1 MWPVF
6 REIQTWDSGRFFKD
20 TNLKNL
26 CSLESSEAEFLPP
39 WLSVPSFCDLDGKKL
54 ETVIG
59 SDLTLP
65 GLVCLNLTL
74 TLSDA
79 AGGYGGL
86 LHDKHWGSRT
96 FVFFQAVRLG
106 TGDLVLLPNSRVCL
120 VQPFNLAS
128 SLTKQDC

>member
-1 MWPVF
+1 MPCLRF
-6 REIQTWDSGRFFKD
+6 LKCDLFSEKYRHEIQAGFFKD

-65 GLVCLNLTL
+65 GLMCLNLTL

-86 LHDKHWGSRT
+86 LHDKH
-96 FVFFQAVRLG
+96 
-106 TGDLVLLPNSRVCL
+106 
-120 VQPFNLAS
+120 
-128 SLTKQDC
+128 